1 MFEKSTSS
9 NAWNDQVELLLEI
22 KRSKIACKGQTTL
35 PEEVRA
41 VSQIDAGYMPRG
53 GVSGGETLIH
63 ITTSVL
69 ELSVMLK
76 RQNQASLSV
85 EMMHAAIAEAAT
97 L

>member
-1 MFEKSTSS
+1 
-9 NAWNDQVELLLEI
+9 LEI

-35 PEEVRA
+35 PKEVRA
-41 VSQIDAGYMPRG
+41 VSQIDAGYMPRFG
-53 GVSGGETLIH
+53 ISGGEPLIH

>member
-1 MFEKSTSS
+1 MQMHASVIQRCLKKC
-9 NAWNDQVELLLEI
+9 A
-22 KRSKIACKGQTTL
+22 
-35 PEEVRA
+35 P

-53 GVSGGETLIH
+53 GVSGGEARIH